1 MHAAVRLIPALA
13 AAVLR
18 RADQVET
25 VLPSNGCR
33 AGTGRA
39 CCCRHKAGGGGAP
52 GERPFPFPWLM
63 WETAKME

>member
-1 MHAAVRLIPALA
+1 MHTAVRLTPALA

-33 AGTGRA
+33 AGTGWA
-39 CCCRHKAGGGGAP
+39 CCCRHEAGGGGTP
-52 GERPFPFPWLM
+52 GERPFPFPWLIR
-63 WETAKME
+63 EPAKME